1 MKRKFIDIRTSKD
14 GELIDALCIN
24 KATPE
29 QLGAVLALTEIG
41 FEILI
46 QINEEE
52 VVLNN

>member
-14 GELIDALCIN
+14 GEIIDAFCIN

-29 QLGAVLALTEIG
+29 QLGAVLSLAEPG
-41 FEILI
+41 SEILI
-46 QINEEE
+46 QIKEEE